1 MADRF
6 LAPDLTQLAPAKLIE
21 EIDAESILAEQK
33 AFVLARWAEV
43 RAVRPDLPPL
53 DTLGLETEPLTMLL
67 EAFAYRETLLRALIN
82 DKARAALLAYATGT
96 DLDHIGAMF
105 ATYRMQIVPAFGRT
119 PAHMESDE
127 RFRRRIQF
135 APEAFSCAGPRG
147 AYIYYALG
155 VDPSI
160 VDAEAFSPED
170 GRVHVVVAAADG
182 GQVSD
187 GVIAKLVNRLRRDD
201 TIPLTDWVSIR
212 RAEVVD
218 YPVTATVTFPRGPD
232 PDLVRTRVEESVAAY
247 AADRYRVGATVF
259 RSGLIAAAQVGGVQ
273 NVTLTEPA
281 TDLACGP
288 AQIAHLSGLA
298 ITTVVTD

>member
-43 RAVRPDLPPL
+43 RAARPDLPPL
-53 DTLGLETEPLTMLL
+53 DTLGLETEPLTILL
-67 EAFAYRETLLRALIN
+67 EAFAYRETLLRALVN
-82 DKARAALLAYATGT
+82 DKARAVLLAYATGT
-96 DLDHIGAMF
+96 DLDHIGALF
-105 ATYRMQIVPAFGRT
+105 ATYRMQIMRASGST
-119 PAHMESDE
+119 PAQMESDE

-155 VDPSI
+155 VDLSI

-170 GRVHVVVAAADG
+170 GRVHVVVAAANG

-187 GVIAKLVNRLRRDD
+187 SVIAKLVNRLRRDD
-201 TIPLTDWVSIR
+201 TVPLTDWVSVR

-218 YPVTATVTFPRGPD
+218 YQVTASVAFPRGPD
-232 PDLVRTRVEESVAAY
+232 PDLVRTRVEESVAVY

-259 RSGLIAAAQVGGVQ
+259 RSGLIAAAQVGGVE
-273 NVTLTEPA
+273 NVTLEEPA
-281 TDLACGP
+281 TDLVCGP

-298 ITTVVTD
+298 ITTIVTD